1 MYIITKVKNKTI
13 LCYVQLLQEIIR
25 VKSGIFRQS
34 AKFGQRSCLLYTSII
49 GMKNKITKQTV
60 KIILMRRL
68 IRSRRIWIS
77 TVCKCVPELT

>member
-1 MYIITKVKNKTI
+1 MYIITKVKKAI

-60 KIILMRRL
+60 KILMRRL